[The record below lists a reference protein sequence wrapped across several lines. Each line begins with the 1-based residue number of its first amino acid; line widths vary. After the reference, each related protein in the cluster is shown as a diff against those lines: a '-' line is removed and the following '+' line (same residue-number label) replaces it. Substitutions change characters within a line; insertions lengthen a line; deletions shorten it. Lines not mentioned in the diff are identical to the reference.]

1 MLTFQP
7 SQGPRWYTV
16 DRDGPLDLRL
26 AFALAVLRESE
37 VWGGDRR

>member
-1 MLTFQP
+1 MLSFRP

-16 DRDGPLDLRL
+16 ERDGRPDRRP

-37 VWGGDRR
+37 VWGADRR